1 MSFLIRLALFTAFIL
16 PVLSTAAAA
25 PPSASSDD
33 WTATDPAAH
42 GLDVARLAALDA
54 AITSGQAPDTTSVL
68 VVHQGVLVHEAYFNG
83 ADRMTL
89 HNTRSLTKSV
99 TAMLVGAAIDRGM
112 IAGVKAPVLSFFP
125 DRTPAHQGSFK
136 DAITLEDLLTMSAQ
150 WECDDNN
157 QYSAGHEERM
167 YVSADWTGFALG
179 LPERGYAPWTKR
191 PADSP
196 HGRAFAYCTAN
207 SFLLG
212 AIVELASGMPL
223 ERFAADVLER
233 PLGIEKATWRNSSE
247 GVGMG
252 GGGTEYRSRDLAK
265 LGQLIID
272 AGRWKGRQILP
283 ADWIRAMTQVR
294 AQTPFDADYG
304 YQMWRFPFTA
314 GAQQLH
320 GWTMSGN
327 GGNAVF
333 VVPEKQ
339 LVVVVTRTRFNQ
351 RGMHQETKKLLQD
364 YILSALP

>member
-25 PPSASSDD
+25 RPSASSDD

-167 YVSADWTGFALG
+167 YVSADWTGFALD
-179 LPERGYAPWTKR
+179 LPERGYASWTTR

-212 AIVELASGMPL
+212 AIVEHTEYTIEICRNDRDLSGRAQHSTQQQIEMPQL
-223 ERFAADVLER
+223 GRSLRNLLFQV
-233 PLGIEKATWRNSSE
+233 GIEFENS
-247 GVGMG
+247 GLCCFF
-252 GGGTEYRSRDLAK
+252 RRD
-265 LGQLIID
+265 I
-272 AGRWKGRQILP
+272 P
-283 ADWIRAMTQVR
+283 
-294 AQTPFDADYG
+294 
-304 YQMWRFPFTA
+304 
-314 GAQQLH
+314 
-320 GWTMSGN
+320 
-327 GGNAVF
+327 
-333 VVPEKQ
+333 
-339 LVVVVTRTRFNQ
+339 
-351 RGMHQETKKLLQD
+351 
-364 YILSALP
+364 

>member
-1 MSFLIRLALFTAFIL
+1 MSLLIRLPLFAALLLGTAS
-16 PVLSTAAAA
+16 VTAA
-25 PPSASSDD
+25 SSPANDD
-33 WTATDPAAH
+33 WTLAAPATH
-42 GLDVARLAALDA
+42 GLDAARFSALDA
-54 AITSGQAPDTTSVL
+54 AINSGQAPDTTSVL
-68 VVHQGVLVHEAYFNG
+68 VVHRGALVHETYFNG
-83 ADRMTL
+83 ADRSTL

-99 TAMLVGAAIDRGM
+99 TAMLVGAAIDRGL
-112 IAGVKAPVLSFFP
+112 ISGVNAPVLGFFP
-125 DRTPAHQGSFK
+125 ERTPAHPGAFK
-136 DAITLEDLLTMSAQ
+136 NAITVEDLLTMSAQ

-157 QYSAGHEERM
+157 EYSAGHEERM
-167 YVSADWTGFALG
+167 YVSADWTGFALD
-179 LPERGYAPWTKR
+179 LPERGYASWNKR

-207 SFLLG
+207 SFMLG
-212 AIVELASGMPL
+212 AIVERASGMPL
-223 ERFAADVLER
+223 QRFAAEVLER
-233 PLGIEKATWRNSSE
+233 PLGIEKSVWNRSSE

-272 AGRWKGRQILP
+272 GGRWKGQQVLP
-283 ADWIRAMTQVR
+283 AAWTRAMTEVH

-304 YQMWRFPFTA
+304 YQIWRFPFTA
-314 GAQQLH
+314 GGKAVH
-320 GWTMSGN
+320 AWAMSGN

-351 RGMHQETKKLLQD
+351 RGMHQETQKLLQD